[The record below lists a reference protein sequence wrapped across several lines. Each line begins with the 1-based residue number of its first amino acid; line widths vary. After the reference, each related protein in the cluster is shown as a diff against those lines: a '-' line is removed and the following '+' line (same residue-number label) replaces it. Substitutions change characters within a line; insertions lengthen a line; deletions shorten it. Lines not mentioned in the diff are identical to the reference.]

1 MCFHLNIS
9 SSPCPW
15 QPFGSLKPVVG
26 QAALAKLVYT
36 AARLNDNRRIID
48 SKIISLRPQ
57 CLVSKQHQD
66 DTANE
71 LVAHDSVGHQ
81 WHGDRLFGRKA
92 LFAHTFIHSVETI
105 SYLLCGK
112 DKNTTS
118 PPSSILS
125 PSLLYFLKFR
135 SGPE

>member
-1 MCFHLNIS
+1 MGFHLNIS

-36 AARLNDNRRIID
+36 AARLNDNRSIID

-57 CLVSKQHQD
+57 CLVSKQHRFN
-66 DTANE
+66 TANG

-81 WHGDRLFGRKA
+81 WHGDRLFGRKKA
-92 LFAHTFIHSVETI
+92 LFAHTFIHSMETI
-105 SYLLCGK
+105 SYLFCGK
-112 DKNTTS
+112 DKNTVS

-125 PSLLYFLKFR
+125 LSSLL
-135 SGPE
+135 P